1 MDDSDTASTNIT
13 NYPEDLQS
21 NENSK
26 DQANFLMKTIQTK
39 QIKQNGHNSC
49 NLPLL
54 FLYNYLKALD
64 ASKYIIE
71 HFEN

>member
-49 NLPLL
+49 NLPL
-54 FLYNYLKALD
+54 N
-64 ASKYIIE
+64 
-71 HFEN
+71 

>member
-1 MDDSDTASTNIT
+1 MNNFKKETIIQIDTKPSTMDESDTASTNIT

-39 QIKQNGHNSC
+39 
-49 NLPLL
+49 
-54 FLYNYLKALD
+54 
-64 ASKYIIE
+64 
-71 HFEN
+71 